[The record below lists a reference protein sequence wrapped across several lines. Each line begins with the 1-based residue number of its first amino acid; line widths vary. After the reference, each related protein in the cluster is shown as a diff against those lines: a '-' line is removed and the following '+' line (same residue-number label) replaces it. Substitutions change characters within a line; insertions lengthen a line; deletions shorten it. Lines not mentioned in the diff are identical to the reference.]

1 MLKRLRLC
9 LSQLNFTVGD
19 FDGNVAKIL
28 DAVKKAQDKKADIV
42 VFPELAITGYPPED
56 LLLKPQFIEKNIEAL
71 NRVVAEVGDIVA
83 VVGFV
88 GVDEDI
94 HNSAAIIHDG
104 RLVDVYHKIFLPTYS
119 VFDEDRYFKKGDR
132 ITIYEINGCKV
143 GVNICEDIWYPD
155 GPAHLQALAGAELI
169 INISASPYYAG
180 KRSYREKMVSV
191 RAMDNISMIAYMNLV
206 GGQDELVFDGG
217 SFIVNPMGEI
227 IARAKIFEEDL
238 LFADIDVESV
248 LRIRLHDPRMR
259 KESDEAKKVVE
270 RIFVSSF
277 MERKR
282 EEIVPEKVENPPI
295 EEEVLKA
302 LIVGTHDYVRKN
314 GFEKVLIGLSGG
326 MDSSLVAAIAVEALG
341 AENVVGVL
349 MPSQYTSKESLED
362 AQTLARNLGIK
373 TYTVPIT
380 RIFEAY
386 KEELRKNVWGDMP
399 EDVTEENIQAR
410 IRGNILMAL
419 SNKFGWLVLTTGNK
433 SEMSCGYATLYGDM
447 AGGFAVIKDV
457 MKTFVYRLGRYYNQW
472 KGKEI
477 IPERVFVKPPSA
489 ELRPNQTDQ
498 DTLPPYEVLDPIL
511 KAYVE
516 EDRSYKEIVA
526 MGFPPEVV
534 KRVLRMVDANEY
546 KRRQAPPGIKIT
558 PRAFGKDRRLPITN
572 KFKPFD

>member
-1 MLKRLRLC
+1 MKRLRLC

-277 MERKR
+277 VERKR

>member
-1 MLKRLRLC
+1 MIRNLRIC
-9 LSQLNFTVGD
+9 LAQLNFTVGD
-19 FDGNVAKIL
+19 FEGNVSKIL
-28 DAVKKAQDKKADIV
+28 DAVKHAQENDADIV

-71 NRVVAEVGDIVA
+71 NHVVSEVKDIVV

-94 HNSAAIIHDG
+94 HNSAAVIYNGKLI
-104 RLVDVYHKIFLPTYS
+104 DVYHKMFLPTYS

-180 KRSYREKMVSV
+180 KRDYREKMLSV
-191 RAMDNISMIAYMNLV
+191 RAMDNIAMIAYMNLV

-217 SFIVNPMGEI
+217 SFIVSPLGEI
-227 IARAKIFEEDL
+227 FARAKIFEEDL
-238 LFADIDVESV
+238 LFADIDIESV

-259 KESDEAKKVVE
+259 KESDEAKRVVE
-270 RIFVSSF
+270 RIFVSPCR
-277 MERKR
+277 MPERK
-282 EEIVPEKVENPPI
+282 EIVTEKVENPPI

-302 LIVGTHDYVRKN
+302 LIVGTRDYVRKN

-341 AENVVGVL
+341 AENVIGVL

-380 RIFEAY
+380 RIFEVY
-386 KEELRKNVWGDMP
+386 KQELRENVWGDMP

-419 SNKFGWLVLTTGNK
+419 SNKFGWLVLATGNK

-457 MKTFVYRLGRYYNQW
+457 MKTFVYRIGRYYNKW
-472 KGKEI
+472 KGREI
-477 IPERVFVKPPSA
+477 IPERVFIKPPSA
-489 ELRPNQTDQ
+489 ELRPDQTDQ

-526 MGFPPEVV
+526 MGFSPEVV
-534 KRVLRMVDANEY
+534 KKVLRMVDVNEY

-558 PRAFGKDRRLPITN
+558 PRAFGRDRRLPITN

>member
-277 MERKR
+277 VERKR